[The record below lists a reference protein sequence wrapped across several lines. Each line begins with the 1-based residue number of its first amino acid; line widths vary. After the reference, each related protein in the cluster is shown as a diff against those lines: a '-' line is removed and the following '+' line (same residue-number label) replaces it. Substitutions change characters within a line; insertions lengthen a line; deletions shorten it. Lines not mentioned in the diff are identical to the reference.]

1 MASNNPFNKYVDT
14 ASNGVDS
21 SGQSTTPTNASNPFM
36 KHTEGQY
43 TAPVSQNSIPQQS
56 QQPDQGPG
64 MAIIDRWNRAFGRI
78 AEGTIAK
85 ISSAIGAENFK
96 NKTIDYQK
104 QQEKEA
110 GISAKQHPIATA
122 ITAPIADT
130 AAYLAF
136 GGAAA
141 PISGAVVPAIGI
153 GSGIAAGQSFL
164 GSPADATF
172 KESLDNAIN
181 TGFVSAGLGAGL
193 SVAGQGFKAAYK
205 DLAGKL
211 DNALPSL
218 APKGVDYGKGQLKE
232 SNLLQKTF
240 TPKKAAEKD
249 LAMKVSQEASP
260 NLSLPKKGQPNLTP
274 AEAIGGENMREF
286 ELRTMVSDKTKGMLN
301 ARQQEVIGKA
311 TQDLQSTL
319 DNMGPTKEAI
329 AQKNK
334 IYENLSNVT
343 VPQDQLDDLL
353 SNPSIATRYK
363 EILDTVDQTAK
374 MRAAPAN
381 SLAKIEATREAI
393 SREIWTN
400 KNPALVNNPKPLK
413 PSELRAL
420 QEAYEQVNSTMDNV
434 YPELIAA
441 RKTAE
446 RLQVQKLYTDAL
458 DSIKNTKGNVEPTLD
473 QVANKFFGS
482 VKQKRYFLE
491 NVERTGGNVENA
503 ENIIETIQHLKGS
516 PVNDLLKKSPNM
528 KGVYFGTSGEGI
540 VQQIYQR
547 LTEGLYNKQLV
558 KLMLSSNGEWQN
570 IVKKIMYNKDPM
582 NRAFK
587 LGEMLKDMK
596 SGAGTVYDK
605 AMATNLIPN
614 KLLTSVGMKPRDTSI
629 GLTREQGK
637 TMIKRAVAPAMG
649 LAVPPQSN
657 KD

>member
-1 MASNNPFNKYVDT
+1 MANNNPFLKHVDT

-21 SGQSTTPTNASNPFM
+21 SGQSTSPTNASNPFM
-36 KHTEGQY
+36 KYTEGQY
-43 TAPVSQNSIPQQS
+43 TAPVSQNSVPQQS
-56 QQPDQGPG
+56 QLPPEKDPG
-64 MAIIDRWNRAFGRI
+64 LGVALLDVWNRAFERV

-85 ISSAIGAENFK
+85 VSGAIGAENFK
-96 NKTIDYQK
+96 NETIKMQK
-104 QQEKEA
+104 QKEKEA
-110 GISAKQHPIATA
+110 AISRAYHPVAAGIMDIPSNISS
-122 ITAPIADT
+122 
-130 AAYLAF
+130 YLAF
-136 GGAAA
+136 GGVAA
-141 PISGAVVPAIGI
+141 PISGAVIPAIGV
-153 GSGIAAGQSFL
+153 GSGIAAGQAYL

-172 KESLDNAIN
+172 KESLDNAID
-181 TGFVSAGLGAGL
+181 TGFKSAGLGAGL

-211 DNALPSL
+211 DDALPST
-218 APKGVDYGKGQLKE
+218 APKGIDYGKGQLKE

-249 LAMKVSQEASP
+249 LAMKVSQEANP
-260 NLSLPKKGQPNLTP
+260 NLALPKKGQPNLTP

-301 ARQQEVIGKA
+301 ARQQEVVGKA
-311 TQDLQSTL
+311 TQDLQNTL
-319 DNMGPTKEAI
+319 DNMGPSKEAI
-329 AQKNK
+329 VQKNK

-374 MRAAPAN
+374 MRATPAN

-400 KNPALVNNPKPLK
+400 KNPALVSNPKPLK

-420 QEAYEQVNSTMDNV
+420 QEAYDQVNSTMDNV
-434 YPELIAA
+434 YPELVAA

-516 PVNDLLKKSPNM
+516 TVNDLLKKAPNTR
-528 KGVYFGTSGEGI
+528 GVYFGASPEGTI
-540 VQQIYQR
+540 QQIYQR
-547 LTEGLYNKQLV
+547 LTEGRYNAQLV
-558 KLMLSSNGEWQN
+558 RLMLSSNGEWQN

-596 SGAGTVYDK
+596 NGANTTANV
-605 AMATNLIPN
+605 
-614 KLLTSVGMKPRDTSI
+614 LT
-629 GLTREQGK
+629 GLTEEQRK
-637 TMIKRAVAPAMG
+637 SMLKRAVAPTMG